1 VIVKISREKHGKA
14 LASFG
19 PSKGDGRGDRGDRGD
34 RDRDGPPSFPG
45 FRGDRD
51 DDRDRMDRRP
61 ERSNGKGKGRGKGF
75 LGIFL
80 AYVGLGS
87 QLRVLESWRLFE
99 GNYLKERLI

>member
-1 VIVKISREKHGKA
+1 M
-14 LASFG
+14 ASFG

-51 DDRDRMDRRP
+51 DDRDRMDRMDRRP

-87 QLRVLESWRLFE
+87 QVRVLECWRLFE